1 MAPFASTS
9 CSSTQ
14 DIKDCEAVYNCC
26 KGIVASKGRLEHILA
41 SRNATQRKELG
52 ALFHALYKEDI
63 STFLHAKLCGN
74 LRKAVVLWMHDPA
87 ERDAIIAKT
96 ELMSQ
101 YPDFRALTEILCSRT
116 PAEILRIR
124 EAYRRLYKVCLEED
138 IAQETV
144 GPHQKLLFALA
155 KAQRCPSRDVNIS
168 QAKCDAK
175 RLYGAREGRIGIDE
189 GAIVKLLSERNLN
202 HLRAAFGYY
211 KQFYGHDILKALRR
225 ETSGKFEYALRI
237 IIKCICYPAK
247 YFSKVLRVSL
257 DQLEYEALTRV
268 MVTRAEVDMEDI
280 KAMYREKYG
289 ISLEQA
295 ICKQT
300 SGSYR
305 DFLLQLV
312 RWETTSQPN

>member
-1 MAPFASTS
+1 MAPFAGTS
-9 CSSTQ
+9 CSSSQ
-14 DIKDCEAVYNCC
+14 DVKDCEAVYNCC
-26 KGIVASKGRLEHILA
+26 KGIAANEGRLVHILA
-41 SRNATQRKELG
+41 SRNSTQRKELG
-52 ALFHALYKEDI
+52 DIFYALYKQDL
-63 STFLHAKLCGN
+63 STFLHAELCGN
-74 LRKAVVLWMHDPA
+74 LEKAVVLWMHDPA

-96 ELMSQ
+96 ELRSP

-116 PAEILRIR
+116 PPEILRIR
-124 EAYRRLYKVCLEED
+124 EAYRSLYKACLEED

-144 GPHQKLLFALA
+144 GPQQKLLFALA

-189 GAIVKLLSERNLN
+189 GAIVKLLSDRNLN

-237 IIKCICYPAK
+237 IIKCICYSAK
-247 YFSKVLRVSL
+247 YFSKVLRISM
-257 DQLEYEALTRV
+257 DQSHDAALTRV
-268 MVTRAEVDMEDI
+268 IVTRAEVDMEEI
-280 KAMYREKYG
+280 KATYREKYG

-295 ICKQT
+295 IYKQAT
-300 SGSYR
+300 GSYR
-305 DFLLQLV
+305 DFLLQA
-312 RWETTSQPN
+312 TSQPK